1 MSSYKTIYLADD
13 DPDDRFLIMEAI
25 RETNKKVNVVEVTN
39 GLELLNTI
47 QQLTD
52 PSQALILLDM
62 NMPLMNGLE
71 AIVAIRTNPIFSDI
85 HATMMSTSSDPS
97 LAERAFKAG
106 VNSYFTKPDT
116 FEGFVSMAQ
125 QLVV

>member
-1 MSSYKTIYLADD
+1 MNSYKTIYLADD
-13 DPDDRFLIMEAI
+13 DPDDRFLITEAI
-25 RETNKKVNVVEVTN
+25 KETNKKINVVEVTN
-39 GLELLNTI
+39 GLELLTTI
-47 QQLTD
+47 QELTD

-71 AIVAIRTNPIFSDI
+71 AITAIRTNPVFCNI

-97 LAERAFKAG
+97 LAERAFRAG

-116 FEGFVSMAQ
+116 FEGFVTLAR
-125 QLVV
+125 QLEV